1 MACGDPPKVFPTLA
15 EMQALLN
22 CGKSQGFGVLRKNFR
37 IPLEALDP
45 VFRVEDVELGLEHGP
60 VSVFHPEDNQVP
72 IPVGYR
78 WKTRKI
84 SPSASLTGLG
94 ASMMIFDDLEDEE
107 TKLRAQIEAV
117 ITKPLAGQ
125 TSQIAS
131 ADPFGP
137 GITSQKPSPK
147 PAEAWARWG
156 RCEGRSLA
164 SDHPVARLPPSTDA
178 VPRYSISCK
187 GFGRFGNSETDYVEI
202 FGNENASIKAFS
214 DEMIAETERMIRAV
228 LLHGMHAEMAPDG
241 KSVGIVPMGGHP
253 MQEGIYNDPALV
265 LQQSGRE
272 RLRSVA
278 GEIVVARAA
287 VEKAEEI
294 EAARKVAKRVD
305 EVLDDL
311 VHARV
316 TPGQVEQLKN
326 AAERLQREAALR
338 RAVRR
343 G

>member
-1 MACGDPPKVFPTLA
+1 MACGDPPKVLPTLA

-37 IPLEALDP
+37 IPLEALEP
-45 VFRVEDVELGLEHGP
+45 VFRVADVEVGLEHGP
-60 VSVFHPEDNQVP
+60 VSVFHPEDNTVP

-78 WKTRKI
+78 WKTTKI
-84 SPSASLTGLG
+84 SPAASLTGLS

-147 PAEAWARWG
+147 PAEAWL
-156 RCEGRSLA
+156 RCERRFLA

-187 GFGRFGNSETDYVEI
+187 GFGRFGNSETD
-202 FGNENASIKAFS
+202 KAFS
-214 DEMIAETERMIRAV
+214 DEMIAEAERMLRAGD
-228 LLHGMHAEMAPDG
+228 LYGTHAEMAPDG